1 MFSFEVP
8 EIFIQV
14 EGNAFGNCYSLRNI
28 ALASKTAVAENAF
41 VGCHDLL
48 QIFGTKVAIVNAL
61 QYRFNRL
68 PVHSKMYYMS
78 YHNQMTSEKILNSII
93 IGENGELDP
102 TGFEQDCLGMTPLHI
117 MACSTVQQLEVYRLM
132 IDKYPDNLIIAD
144 AWGATPLLYALWG
157 DAPNKIIHFLI
168 NSYQSLY
175 PDHEFEWSTMLIT
188 LGQAN
193 APEGVI
199 QNLLDV
205 QSTLYPEQNINWDQV
220 LGVLVEFTEWGQ
232 PHAKPK
238 TFCFLTRC
246 SISTRI
252 NAIGVKHFRDAMADD
267 WMGNE
272 DDFFD
277 RDEWHN
283 ETITKLEYYESEYR
297 KLKEMTSLLELA
309 LWTIKLND
317 SKGHD
322 NSMGSG
328 NKKIKIDQSN
338 FRVQCRISCG
348 ADQVVENVLPYL
360 LSSDYVR
367 SYVPNEDNNN
377 FDSDCDYDI
386 NFDDVHD
393 EEEDDSD
400 DDEELWRI

>member
-1 MFSFEVP
+1 
-8 EIFIQV
+8 
-14 EGNAFGNCYSLRNI
+14 
-28 ALASKTAVAENAF
+28 
-41 VGCHDLL
+41 
-48 QIFGTKVAIVNAL
+48 
-61 QYRFNRL
+61 
-68 PVHSKMYYMS
+68 
-78 YHNQMTSEKILNSII
+78 
-93 IGENGELDP
+93 
-102 TGFEQDCLGMTPLHI
+102 
-117 MACSTVQQLEVYRLM
+117 
-132 IDKYPDNLIIAD
+132 
-144 AWGATPLLYALWG
+144 
-157 DAPNKIIHFLI
+157 
-168 NSYQSLY
+168 
-175 PDHEFEWSTMLIT
+175 
-188 LGQAN
+188 
-193 APEGVI
+193 
-199 QNLLDV
+199 
-205 QSTLYPEQNINWDQV
+205 
-220 LGVLVEFTEWGQ
+220 
-232 PHAKPK
+232 
-238 TFCFLTRC
+238 
-246 SISTRI
+246 
-252 NAIGVKHFRDAMADD
+252 MADE

-272 DDFFD
+272 NDFFD
-277 RDEWHN
+277 KDEWHN
-283 ETITKLEYYESEYR
+283 ETITKLEYYESAYR

-377 FDSDCDYDI
+377 FDSDGDYDI